1 MKNKIKILTII
12 GTRPEIIRLS
22 RVIPLLDKFSNHIL
36 VHTGQ
41 NYDKNL
47 DDIFFKNFKLR
58 KPNYYLSARGSFG
71 EQISIILKKVEK
83 IIEKEKPDKFLVLGD
98 TNSSLGSIMAKRMG
112 VEVFHIEAG
121 NRCFDDKVPEEV
133 NRKIIDHSS
142 DFLLTYTHRSSENL
156 VSEGINRRK
165 IFVVGNPIFEVIK
178 YYEEDINKS
187 SILKKLN
194 VKSKNYFLLTLHRSE
209 NTDDPIR
216 LNNFLNAFNKIH
228 NKYKL
233 DIIWPIHPRSLKNIK
248 KNNIKIKKGIKLV
261 DPIGFFDFI
270 KLEQNSFCVITDSG
284 TVQEECA
291 IFDVPNI
298 TIRDS
303 TERPETVEGG
313 TNFITSDS
321 SYLIEKGIALSTKN
335 NDNSRCP
342 PEYKYKNVSTTIAKI
357 ILQSNLKS

>member
-47 DDIFFKNFKLR
+47 DSIFFKNFKLR
-58 KPNYYLSARGSFG
+58 KPDYYLSARGSFG
-71 EQISIILKKVEK
+71 EQISIILKKIEK
-83 IIEKEKPDKFLVLGD
+83 IIKEEKPDKFLVLGD

-112 VEVFHIEAG
+112 VEVYHIEAG
-121 NRCFDDKVPEEV
+121 NRCFDDRVPEEV
-133 NRKIIDHSS
+133 NRRIIDHSS
-142 DFLLTYTHRSSENL
+142 DYLLTYTQRSCENL

-165 IFVVGNPIFEVIK
+165 VFVVGNPIFEVINFYK
-178 YYEEDINKS
+178 KEIDES

-194 VKSKNYFLLTLHRSE
+194 IKNKNYFLLTLHRSE

-216 LNNFLNAFNKIH
+216 LNNFLNAFELIH

-233 DIIWPIHPRSLKNIK
+233 NIIWPIHPRSLKNLK
-248 KNNIKIKKGIKLV
+248 MNNLKIKKGIKLIK
-261 DPIGFFDFI
+261 PIGFFDFI

-291 IFDVPNI
+291 IFDIPNI

-321 SYLIEKGIALSTKN
+321 QHLIENGIALSIKSNKN
-335 NDNSRCP
+335 RCP
-342 PEYKYKNVSTTIAKI
+342 LEYKYENVSLTIAKI
-357 ILQSNLKS
+357 ILQNNI